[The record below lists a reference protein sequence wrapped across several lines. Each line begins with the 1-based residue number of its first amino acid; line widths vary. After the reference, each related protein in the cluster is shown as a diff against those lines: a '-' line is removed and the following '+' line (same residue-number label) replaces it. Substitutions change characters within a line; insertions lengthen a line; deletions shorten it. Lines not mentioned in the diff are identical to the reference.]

1 MTLRLRQAAGG
12 VASGWLT
19 VSLCAGGGS
28 RQSGRQMSSLLIRN
42 ARVLTLA
49 GEAGPRRGK
58 AMAELG
64 ILPDGDVLVTDGQ
77 IAAVGAKV
85 EAPADAEV
93 IEAYGRVLMPGFV
106 DCHTHACW
114 VGDRFGE
121 WEGQLNGAS
130 ELEQVKRGGGVHAT
144 VRAVREATQKQLAA
158 ALRERLAVMLR
169 EGTTTVEVKSGYGLN
184 TENEL
189 KQLRAIERAAS
200 SWPGTVVPTAL
211 LGHAVEGDPEA
222 QARLVVKDTLPAV
235 MREFPGITVDAC
247 CDEGAWSVE
256 SCVKLL
262 RKAHK
267 RHPIRVHADQF
278 KPLGMIPQAIEL
290 FARSVDHLAVSREE
304 ELNALAASATMGV
317 ILPATSFHSNG
328 RFARGGYF
336 VDQGGALALATN
348 CNPGSGP
355 ASSMALVIAL
365 AVRLCGL
372 SPAEAIVAATLNGA
386 AVLDLKDR
394 GRIEPGLRA
403 DLLLLHPKDER
414 MLAYEL
420 GGNPV
425 DRVICGGAIQQ
436 PGERQIAE

>member
-1 MTLRLRQAAGG
+1 
-12 VASGWLT
+12 
-19 VSLCAGGGS
+19 
-28 RQSGRQMSSLLIRN
+28 MSSLLIRN

-49 GEAGPRRGK
+49 GEPGPRRGK

-64 ILPDGDVLVTDGQ
+64 ILPVGDVLVSNGR

-114 VGDRFGE
+114 VGDRFDE
-121 WEGQLNGAS
+121 WERQLNGAS
-130 ELEQVKRGGGVHAT
+130 ELEQLKQGGGVHVT

-158 ALRERLAVMLR
+158 ALRERLALMLR

-211 LGHAVEGDPEA
+211 LGHVVEGDPEA

-235 MREFPGITVDAC
+235 MREFPSIVVDAC

-256 SCVKLL
+256 ACVKLL

-267 RHPIRVHADQF
+267 RHAIRVHADQF

-290 FARSVDHLAVSREE
+290 FARSVDHLAVSRKE
-304 ELNALAASATMGV
+304 ELTALAGSATMGV

-328 RFARGGYF
+328 RFARGGF
-336 VDQGGALALATN
+336 FIDQGGALALATN

-355 ASSMALVIAL
+355 AGSMALVIAL

-372 SPAEAIVAATLNGA
+372 SPAEAIVAATVNGA

-403 DLLLLHPKDER
+403 DLLLLHHKDER
-414 MLAYEL
+414 LLAYEL

-425 DRVICGGAIQQ
+425 DRVICGGVVQQ
-436 PGERQIAE
+436 PGERQPGE